1 MDTLALAK
9 ATLPI
14 QERMTSVH
22 RTDPDLQRKECLYL
36 VLSLMCRK
44 FFYMIEKI
52 KTVFIIQVLIFLLL
66 LEWKH
71 YLISLATQIVN
82 TVNFEVIMYT
92 FTRVVTVDN

>member
-1 MDTLALAK
+1 
-9 ATLPI
+9 
-14 QERMTSVH
+14 
-22 RTDPDLQRKECLYL
+22 
-36 VLSLMCRK
+36 
-44 FFYMIEKI
+44 MIEKI

>member
-14 QERMTSVH
+14 QQRMTSVH

-44 FFYMIEKI
+44 FFLKI

-82 TVNFEVIMYT
+82 TINFEVIMYT
-92 FTRVVTVDN
+92 FTQVVTVYN